1 MVKFPMR
8 CFEIYDSGKF
18 IRIRDNWK
26 RRGRVALSRLGNGST
41 RTSRGCRVNFPR
53 PCLFQF
59 PDPVSRR
66 YVRAHA
72 KFQKKQ
78 RTHAQPPIYRNLYSV
93 TLLASLMS
101 IDSCETLT
109 LLVVRSEIWMFNE
122 NVFPFF
128 LPLSQP
134 AKINSRQSKF
144 AHDTTVNK
152 ISPHYYIYISEIL
165 FDCVSSKKM
174 DERRKRKRGVK
185 KRNADNQRRRETS
198 N

>member
-26 RRGRVALSRLGNGST
+26 RRGKGRALSAGKRLDTNESGMPCKLPSSLFISISGSCQPTLRT
-41 RTSRGCRVNFPR
+41 RSREIPKETTHTRPATDISEPR
-53 PCLFQF
+53 
-59 PDPVSRR
+59 
-66 YVRAHA
+66 
-72 KFQKKQ
+72 
-78 RTHAQPPIYRNLYSV
+78 LYSV

-152 ISPHYYIYISEIL
+152 ISPHYYIYIGNSVWLRIEQK
-165 FDCVSSKKM
+165 DGWEKKKK
-174 DERRKRKRGVK
+174 ERGE
-185 KRNADNQRRRETS
+185 ETKCR
-198 N
+198 